1 MFMNYKNYFCA
12 AFFTLLAS
20 CSPVKDK
27 TFFKGVSV
35 AIPGGATQE
44 EILRLATEV
53 RPSSQQLDYQSREMI
68 GFIHVG
74 MNTFTGREWGTG
86 EEDPS
91 IFNPINMDIDQWI
104 KTFYDAGITAVIYV
118 AKHHDGFCTW
128 PSKYT
133 EHTIAHSPYKDG
145 KGDMVR
151 EVADACQKY
160 GIKLCLY
167 LSPWDMHEKTYG
179 TEAYNDFYINQ
190 TKELLGNYGPVYL
203 IWYDGAGTITRE
215 GVQKAPIDW
224 DRYYAVA
231 DSLQPGILRSG
242 KMDIRWIG
250 SEAGKGRENEWCVQ
264 GVNGKYGI
272 FAFQTDP
279 KLGTIEDYV
288 KKDHLMWCPSRGGL
302 PIRKGWF
309 YNAKD
314 DYSIKS
320 LSYMVD
326 SYFSLVGQN
335 SNVLLN
341 LSPNKEGRIPERDA
355 KRLIEFGNII
365 KQMKSVDYAKDAVVI
380 PVSGWEKNLDGKM
393 IVDGDPFTSWQT
405 PDGVKQAVAEIRLKS
420 PVEINVI
427 KLQEN
432 VRDYGQR
439 VIEFAVDAW
448 LDGEWKE
455 VGRRQ
460 AIGYRKMIRLE
471 QPIVTDRFRIRFLDA
486 RVSISWGNFSL
497 YRLPDI
503 PAEVNDIPK
512 DNKVMMVHCK
522 VHTQGLNNDD
532 LLKLIDDDI
541 ETVYRGK
548 QGESNGELIFELPQT
563 ESIGAVSYLPVHSE
577 SEGHIELYEL
587 YTSGDGK
594 EWTKTAEGR
603 FDNIQNNPIE
613 QMIYFQKRNVRYV
626 KLVVKKS
633 TSADGQFGVSE
644 IAFYK

>member
-1 MFMNYKNYFCA
+1 MNYTKNFHA
-12 AFFTLLAS
+12 VLLTALMAS
-20 CSPVKDK
+20 CGTVNEEAS
-27 TFFKGVSV
+27 FKGVSV
-35 AIPGGATQE
+35 AIPKGATQE

-53 RPSSQQLDYQSREMI
+53 RPSSQQLDYQSREMV
-68 GFIHVG
+68 GFIHIG

-91 IFNPINMDIDQWI
+91 IFNPTNMDIDQWI
-104 KTFYDAGITAVIYV
+104 KTFHDAGITAVIYV

-133 EHTIAHSPYKDG
+133 DHTIAHSPYKNG

-151 EVADACQKY
+151 EVADACHKY

-179 TEAYNDFYINQ
+179 TEAYNEFYINQ
-190 TKELLGNYGPVYL
+190 TKELLSNYGPVYL
-203 IWYDGAGTITRE
+203 MWYDGAGTITPE

-224 DRYYAVA
+224 DRFYAVA

-264 GVNGKYGI
+264 GVNGAHGI

-288 KKDHLMWCPSRGGL
+288 KKDHLVWCPSRGGL

-309 YNAKD
+309 YNTKD
-314 DYSIKS
+314 DHSIKS
-320 LSYMVD
+320 LSYLVD

-335 SNVLLN
+335 SNVLPN

-355 KRLIEFGNII
+355 ERLIAFGNII
-365 KQMKSVDYAKDAVVI
+365 RQMKSIDYAKGAVVT
-380 PVSGWEKNLDGKM
+380 PVSGWSGKTDSKW
-393 IVDGDPFTSWQT
+393 IVDDDPFTSWQT
-405 PDGVKQAVAEIRLKS
+405 PDGVKQAVAEIKLKA
-420 PVEINVI
+420 PAEINVI

-439 VIEFAVDAW
+439 VVEFAVDAW

-455 VGRRQ
+455 VGKRQ
-460 AIGYRKMIRLE
+460 AIGYRKMIRLS
-471 QPIVTDRFRIRFLDA
+471 QPVTTDRFRVRFLDA

-503 PAEVNDIPK
+503 PEEEDVVPE
-512 DNKVMMVHCK
+512 NKKIAMGNCK
-522 VHTQGLNNDD
+522 IRTQGLDGDELSALTDGNV
-532 LLKLIDDDI
+532 
-541 ETVYRGK
+541 ETIYRSKIGT
-548 QGESNGELIFELPQT
+548 SNGEFIFELPQK
-563 ESIGAVSYLPVHSE
+563 ESMSAVSYLPVHSE
-577 SEGHIELYEL
+577 SEGHIEFYEL
-587 YTSGDGK
+587 YTSEDSK
-594 EWTKTAEGR
+594 NWEKIADGR

-613 QMIYFQKRNVRYV
+613 QMITFQERDVRYV
-626 KLVVKKS
+626 KFVVKKV
-633 TSADGQFGVSE
+633 TSASGQFCVSE
-644 IAFYK
+644 MNFYK

>member
-1 MFMNYKNYFCA
+1 MNYKNYFYT
-12 AFFTLLAS
+12 AFLAVMVS
-20 CSPVKDK
+20 CSAVNDK
-27 TFFKGVSV
+27 ASLKGVSV
-35 AIPGGATQE
+35 TIPEGATQD
-44 EILRLATEV
+44 EILRMSTEV
-53 RPSSQQLDYQSREMI
+53 RPSAQQLDYQSREMI

-86 EEDPS
+86 EEDPA
-91 IFNPINMDIDQWI
+91 IFNPTDMDIDQWI
-104 KTFYDAGITAVIYV
+104 KTFHDAGITAVIYV

-133 EHTIAHSPYKDG
+133 DHTIAHSPYKNG

-151 EVADACQKY
+151 EVADACHKY
-160 GIKLCLY
+160 GVKLCLY

-264 GVNGKYGI
+264 GVNGNYGI

-279 KLGTIEDYV
+279 KLGTIDDYV
-288 KKDHLMWCPSRGGL
+288 NKKRLVWCPSRGGL

-309 YNAKD
+309 YNPND

-320 LSYMVD
+320 LSYLVD

-335 SNVLLN
+335 SNVLCN

-365 KQMKSVDYAKDAVVI
+365 KQMKSVDYAKGAMVT
-380 PVSGWEKNLDGKM
+380 PVSGWDKNVDSKV
-393 IVDGDPFTSWQT
+393 IVDDDPFTSWQT
-405 PDGVKQAVAEIRLKS
+405 PDGVKQAVAEITLKS
-420 PVEINVI
+420 PAEINVI

-439 VIEFAVDAW
+439 VVSFAVDAW

-455 VGRRQ
+455 VGKRQ
-460 AIGYRKMIRLE
+460 AIGYRKMIRLD
-471 QPIVTDRFRIRFLDA
+471 QPITTDRFRVRFFDA

-503 PAEVNDIPK
+503 PAEVNDLSES
-512 DNKVMMVHCK
+512 NKMVMERCK
-522 VHTQGLNNDD
+522 IRTQGLNGGNLSALTDGD
-532 LLKLIDDDI
+532 A
-541 ETVYRGK
+541 ETVYNGK
-548 QGESNGELIFELPQT
+548 LLASNGEFIFELPQL
-563 ESIGAVSYLPVHSE
+563 ESIGAVSYLPTHSE
-577 SEGHIELYEL
+577 SEGHIEFYEL
-587 YTSGDGK
+587 YTSEDGK
-594 EWTKTAEGR
+594 KWEEIAASR
-603 FDNIQNNPIE
+603 FDNIQNNPVE
-613 QMIYFQKRNVRYV
+613 QMIYFQKRNTRYV
-626 KLVVKKS
+626 KFVVKKV
-633 TSADGQFGVSE
+633 TSDSGQFGVSE
-644 IAFYK
+644 FAFYK